1 MKKSVVILIL
11 IIYIASIAFVGFFGM
26 KMLSYN
32 EVIKPEK
39 VEITN
44 QDLKQTSDSEG
55 DYKYIVL
62 DFEETKTYTITW
74 KVYPETASQDV
85 EFVYDKTNTVAQVTS
100 WGGVSFNKTGTI
112 TIIVRASGGMSTIYA
127 RVKIIAFKT

>member
-44 QDLKQTSDSEG
+44 TDLKQTKDSEG
-55 DYKYIVL
+55 DYKYIVIDL
-62 DFEETKTYTITW
+62 GQTTSYTLEW
-74 KVYPETASQDV
+74 KVYPENASQNV
-85 EFVYDKTNTVAQVTS
+85 EFVYDKTSSVAQVTD
-100 WGGVSFNKTGTI
+100 WGGVSFNKKGTI
-112 TIIVRASGGMSTIYA
+112 TIVVRASGGMSTIYA
-127 RVKIIAFKT
+127 RVKIIAR

>member
-32 EVIKPEK
+32 EVIKPER
-39 VEITN
+39 VEIIN

-55 DYKYIVL
+55 EYKYIVIDL
-62 DFEETKTYTITW
+62 EETTSYTLEW
-74 KVYPETASQDV
+74 KVYPENASQDV
-85 EFVYDKTNTVAQVTS
+85 EFVYDKTNQVAQVNA
-100 WGGVSFNKTGTI
+100 WGAVTFNKKETI

-127 RVKIIAFKT
+127 RVKIIAY